1 MMCCVNDKLG
11 QTMKKIIAMLCG
23 LIAMLA
29 ISFAATAQTRTI
41 TVVLQD
47 SSTGEAVGYA
57 TVSLAKQGSTSAFKY
72 ALSDDK
78 GKATIEKV
86 PAGSYVF
93 KAELLGYKTFSKE
106 ITLKESL
113 NLGVIK
119 MDPDKQVLDAA
130 SVSATGNPIVIKK
143 DTIEY
148 NATSFKKRPSLTFP
162 SRRA

>member
-1 MMCCVNDKLG
+1 
-11 QTMKKIIAMLCG
+11 MKKIIAMLCG

-78 GKATIEKV
+78 GKATI
-86 PAGSYVF
+86 
-93 KAELLGYKTFSKE
+93 
-106 ITLKESL
+106 
-113 NLGVIK
+113 
-119 MDPDKQVLDAA
+119 
-130 SVSATGNPIVIKK
+130 
-143 DTIEY
+143 
-148 NATSFKKRPSLTFP
+148 
-162 SRRA
+162 

>member
-1 MMCCVNDKLG
+1 
-11 QTMKKIIAMLCG
+11 MKKIIAMLCG

-86 PAGSYVF
+86 PAGSYVC

-143 DTIEY
+143 EISAPAICTNLPILSIKPAAGITAITVI
-148 NATSFKKRPSLTFP
+148 NTFP
-162 SRRA
+162 SF

>member
-1 MMCCVNDKLG
+1 
-11 QTMKKIIAMLCG
+11 
-23 LIAMLA
+23 MLA

-86 PAGSYVF
+86 PAGSYVSRLSF
-93 KAELLGYKTFSKE
+93 LATRH
-106 ITLKESL
+106 
-113 NLGVIK
+113 
-119 MDPDKQVLDAA
+119 
-130 SVSATGNPIVIKK
+130 SA
-143 DTIEY
+143 
-148 NATSFKKRPSLTFP
+148 KRSH
-162 SRRA
+162 

>member
-1 MMCCVNDKLG
+1 
-11 QTMKKIIAMLCG
+11 
-23 LIAMLA
+23 MLA

-86 PAGSYVF
+86 LQEAM
-93 KAELLGYKTFSKE
+93 FSRLSFLA
-106 ITLKESL
+106 TRH
-113 NLGVIK
+113 
-119 MDPDKQVLDAA
+119 
-130 SVSATGNPIVIKK
+130 SA
-143 DTIEY
+143 
-148 NATSFKKRPSLTFP
+148 KRLH
-162 SRRA
+162 